1 MKKILVV
8 AAFAMFA
15 LGMFTGQSMTAQ
27 ATQIV
32 DRPIVE
38 TLSPLDMMRAAG
50 GLPVETVENAV

>member
-1 MKKILVV
+1 VKKILVV
-8 AAFAMFA
+8 AAFSIFA

-32 DRPIVE
+32 YRPVVE

-50 GLPVETVENAV
+50 GLPVVTVENAV

>member
-1 MKKILVV
+1 VKKILVA
-8 AAFAMFA
+8 AAFSIFA

-32 DRPIVE
+32 YRPVVE

-50 GLPVETVENAV
+50 GLPVVTVENAV

>member
-8 AAFAMFA
+8 AAFSIFA
-15 LGMFTGQSMTAQ
+15 LGMFAGQSMTAQ

-32 DRPIVE
+32 YRPIVE

-50 GLPVETVENAV
+50 GLPLETVENAV